1 MFNKKVSKLAST
13 AQEYITKKK
22 NIPAS
27 ITVDKI
33 KYNYA
38 KLNNIFAYAI
48 LDKDTK
54 VSSQIIVNAPAP
66 TGDTFKATYTKD
78 EYISI
83 CKTLKSFDKEHG
95 RNPNYILHN
104 KKKINPLVLV
114 DVLSR
119 IIVFA
124 EENNRLPK
132 TADIDTSILKTLK
145 VTSTTKKVSND
156 EVFNYFVKLFGM
168 VKTIDEALAKIK
180 EKGYGHYFNNM
191 LTNKQVINNLKSNG
205 KQKPNCTDIMQMLY
219 HIGKA
224 LGYDVKIIHVK
235 CKSSGEGHVF
245 GKFRHKTHTSGKW
258 ITRDGACVISPNAKP
273 LTCVWC
279 ANGNIVDTNPDWF
292 MATVNV

>member
-1 MFNKKVSKLAST
+1 MFNKKVSKIADKT
-13 AQEYITKKK
+13 QEYITKNK

-27 ITVDKI
+27 ITVDKV

-48 LDKDTK
+48 LNKDTTVTSK
-54 VSSQIIVNAPAP
+54 VITNAPAP

-132 TADIDTSILKTLK
+132 TADINTNILKTLK

-156 EVFNYFVKLFGM
+156 EVFNYFVKIFGM

-191 LTNKQVINNLKSNG
+191 LSNKQVIDNLKTSG

-235 CKSSGEGHVF
+235 CQSTGEGHVF
-245 GKFRHKTHTSGKW
+245 GKFRHKKHTGGNW
-258 ITRDGACVISPNAKP
+258 IYRDGACVINNNGKP
-273 LTCVWC
+273 ITCVWC
-279 ANGNIVDTNPDWF
+279 KDGRVQAENPSWF
-292 MATVNV
+292 METVNV